1 LRAGKTAAESLF
13 RVKFHRSASDRSDRA
28 EAQQARLADRIA
40 RTGTAVIVSM
50 EVVFAAIAGYLLL
63 GEPLSP
69 IGWAGAGLIL
79 SATLLLQL
87 WPALAPRLLRR
98 SS

>member
-1 LRAGKTAAESLF
+1 
-13 RVKFHRSASDRSDRA
+13 
-28 EAQQARLADRIA
+28 
-40 RTGTAVIVSM
+40 VIVSM

-63 GEPLSP
+63 GEPLPP